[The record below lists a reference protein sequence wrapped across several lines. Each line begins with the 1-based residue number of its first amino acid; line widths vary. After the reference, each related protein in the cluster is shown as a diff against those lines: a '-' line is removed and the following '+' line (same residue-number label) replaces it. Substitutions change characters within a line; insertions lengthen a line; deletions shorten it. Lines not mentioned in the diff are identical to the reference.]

1 VKTYSD
7 SFPARQRAQ
16 VDTFERVARRQAEA
30 GVRAF
35 VARCAADWQAWER
48 DGYAAAFAQ
57 AWADGV
63 RDPDTLCRLSLQ
75 GATAARTSQAL
86 DGQLR

>member
-1 VKTYSD
+1 MKTYSD

-16 VDTFERVARRQAEA
+16 VDAFERVAKQQAEA

-48 DGYAAAFAQ
+48 DGYAAAFAR
-57 AWADGV
+57 AWADGHRDLETLAREAV
-63 RDPDTLCRLSLQ
+63 R
-75 GATAARTSQAL
+75 GATSARARQAL
-86 DGQLR
+86 DGGAR